1 METLVGEY
9 IGHLSVERGAS
20 SNTIDAYRRDLTEYA
35 TFLGQRGV
43 RSPADVKREDVVAFT
58 VSLRERQMA
67 PSSIERKLSSVK
79 GFHRFLVR
87 EGITENHPT
96 ARMPLP
102 KVPERLPE
110 VVSIDAIDRLL
121 GQPFADGPAGLRDRA
136 ILETLYGCGLR
147 VGELVGLDTIDIDM
161 EHGHLRVV
169 GKGDKERMVPL
180 AGMAQAALSAYL
192 QTGRME
198 LRTRRSIGRTTS
210 AVFLSQRGARLSRQ
224 AVYLMV
230 RSYGAAVGIEGLH
243 PHTLRHSFATHLLEG
258 GADLRALQ
266 EMLGHSDI
274 STTQVYTHVDRRHI
288 REEYLSTHPRA
299 GRR

>member
-1 METLVGEY
+1 MRKLVDEY

-20 SNTIDAYRRDLTEYA
+20 PNTLDAYRRDLHEYSE
-35 TFLGQRGV
+35 FLSA
-43 RSPADVKREDVVAFT
+43 RSVGDADSVTRDDVLAFT
-58 VSLRERQMA
+58 ASLRERGMA

-87 EGITENHPT
+87 EGMTDNHPT
-96 ARMPLP
+96 ARVPLP
-102 KVPERLPE
+102 KVPERLPDVISVDE
-110 VVSIDAIDRLL
+110 VERLL
-121 GQPFADGPAGLRDRA
+121 GQPFPDGAAGLRDRA

-147 VGELVGLDTIDIDM
+147 VSELVGLDTLDVDI
-161 EHGHLRVV
+161 EQGYLRVV

-180 AGMAQAALSAYL
+180 AGMASAALSGYVAA
-192 QTGRME
+192 GRPR
-198 LRTRRSIGRTTS
+198 LHSRRSMGRATS

-224 AVYLMV
+224 SVYAMV
-230 RSYGAAVGIEGLH
+230 RAYGEKVGLEGLH
-243 PHTLRHSFATHLLEG
+243 PHTLRHSFATHMLEG

-288 REEYLSTHPRA
+288 REEYVTTHPRA
-299 GRR
+299 GR